1 MGLLLLSICQA
12 EIMPSVMLYGKYS
25 ILQVKCP
32 TNGTSTSFNLS
43 GRDPPCDVVPH
54 PVTVKDTSS
63 QSSFRFRLTGATRPL
78 VKFKGVSN
86 FNKHTSLLV
95 LEAE

>member
-1 MGLLLLSICQA
+1 MTACEVQRRTAIPLD
-12 EIMPSVMLYGKYS
+12 MLPLDMLT
-25 ILQVKCP
+25 LQIRYYELEK
-32 TNGTSTSFNLS
+32 TIT
-43 GRDPPCDVVPH
+43 DVVPH